1 MSLHSV
7 YNIVALAAF
16 ALGAAALI
24 TAAIITA
31 LSFIRKAARGLLE
44 KIVKKN

>member
-1 MSLHSV
+1 MRTASDIIFS
-7 YNIVALAAF
+7 
-16 ALGAAALI
+16 ALI
-24 TAAIITA
+24 TAAVITA

>member
-24 TAAIITA
+24 TAAI
-31 LSFIRKAARGLLE
+31 LFVSSGSGK
-44 KIVKKN
+44 